1 MQTSDSNSDRQL
13 ILGAAAALKRLRPGY
28 GPLIDFHGAIFLAQ
42 EQSARQVTLP
52 EIRVESRVP
61 AEKLAAGIP
70 LVGLAAIPWDPAA
83 AGALMGELCRVVLR
97 DNPGLAADAEA
108 LLKAVEEGR
117 LFPAALCAALLR
129 EEDPYFS
136 QCAEEL
142 AIDKGFLA
150 FMAYHSLRPSLEAA
164 AITLAPLVEAVKGWE
179 RGSCPICGSGP
190 AIALLRDEGKRLLV
204 CSLCAHQWP
213 ARRLVC
219 PFCEESD
226 PRRLRYAFSD
236 EEPEYRTELCDGCRT
251 YLKTFDLRKI
261 ARPIYLPLEQV
272 ASLHLDVQAIQ
283 DGYRSR
289 GIGLALPLAGV
300 SCTPDAS

>member
-1 MQTSDSNSDRQL
+1 M
-13 ILGAAAALKRLRPGY
+13 
-28 GPLIDFHGAIFLAQ
+28 
-42 EQSARQVTLP
+42 
-52 EIRVESRVP
+52 
-61 AEKLAAGIP
+61 
-70 LVGLAAIPWDPAA
+70 
-83 AGALMGELCRVVLR
+83 
-97 DNPGLAADAEA
+97 
-108 LLKAVEEGR
+108 EEGR
-117 LFPAALCAALLR
+117 LSHEALCAALLR
-129 EEDPYFS
+129 EEDSYFS
-136 QCAEEL
+136 QRAEEL
-142 AIDKGFLA
+142 SIDQNFMA
-150 FMAYHSLRPSLEAA
+150 FMAYHSLRPSLKAA
-164 AITLAPLVEAVKGWE
+164 AIALAPLVDEAKGWE
-179 RGSCPICGSGP
+179 RGICPICGSGP
-190 AIALLRDEGKRLLV
+190 AIALLRNEGKRLLV

-289 GIGLALPLAGV
+289 GIGLALPLTQV
-300 SCTPDAS
+300 SCIPDAS